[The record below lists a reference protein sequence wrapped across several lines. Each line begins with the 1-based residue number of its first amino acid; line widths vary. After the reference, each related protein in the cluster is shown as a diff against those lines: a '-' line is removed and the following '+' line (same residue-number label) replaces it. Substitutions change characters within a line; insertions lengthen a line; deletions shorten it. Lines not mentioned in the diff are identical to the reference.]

1 MEILQISKKD
11 TMVLFN
17 LKIYDSKILLCKDFV
32 LPGNVTGRIVKA
44 GPVNL
49 KVSQKY
55 FSKNHTYRLFIYLL
69 TFLFF
74 LLEQSFIF
82 AGFPTIKVVM
92 LNDKLLK
99 T

>member
-55 FSKNHTYRLFIYLL
+55 FSKNHI
-69 TFLFF
+69 
-74 LLEQSFIF
+74 
-82 AGFPTIKVVM
+82 PTVYSHIC
-92 LNDKLLK
+92 
-99 T
+99 

>member
-17 LKIYDSKILLCKDFV
+17 LKIYDSKILLCKKFM

-44 GPVNL
+44 DPVNL

-55 FSKNHTYRLFIYLL
+55 FSKNHI
-69 TFLFF
+69 
-74 LLEQSFIF
+74 I
-82 AGFPTIKVVM
+82 PTVYSYIC
-92 LNDKLLK
+92 
-99 T
+99 